1 MNTLARLRALLAPN
15 GAGALRGASL
25 LTRLVRWRRKDP
37 EEIERLRRLDVHRR
51 GRITAGQI
59 VDLVEPQ
66 PPAPSARFLVYK
78 YEVAGV
84 TYELSQD
91 VSSLPEAASLAP
103 QALGEAA
110 NVKYDPTTPANSIIA
125 CEEWCGLRPRNRGTG
140 LEARVKNQKSEIKNQ
155 KRPESDP

>member
-25 LTRLVRWRRKDP
+25 LARLAAWRRKDP
-37 EEIERLRRLDVHRR
+37 EAIERLRRLDVHRR

-91 VSSLPEAASLAP
+91 VSSLPEVASLAP

-125 CEEWCGLRPRNRGTG
+125 CEEWCGLTNRD
-140 LEARVKNQKSEIKNQ
+140 ENQKPEIRNQKSKTRNQ
-155 KRPESDP
+155 KEPGSDL

>member
-1 MNTLARLRALLAPN
+1 MIGRPPISPLFPN
-15 GAGALRGASL
+15 PPLFGCAVPGG
-25 LTRLVRWRRKDP
+25 
-37 EEIERLRRLDVHRR
+37 
-51 GRITAGQI
+51 GRTPAGQF
-59 VDLVEPQ
+59 VALVEPQ

-91 VSSLPEAASLAP
+91 VSSLPEVASLAP

-125 CEEWCGLRPRNRGTG
+125 CEEWCGLTNRD
-140 LEARVKNQKSEIKNQ
+140 ENQKPETRNPKSKTRNQ
-155 KRPESDP
+155 KEPGSDL